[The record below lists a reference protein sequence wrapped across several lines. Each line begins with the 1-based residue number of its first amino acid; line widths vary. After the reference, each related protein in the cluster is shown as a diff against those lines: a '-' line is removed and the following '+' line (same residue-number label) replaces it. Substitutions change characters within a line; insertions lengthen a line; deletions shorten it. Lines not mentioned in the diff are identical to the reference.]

1 MRSPRRGLRAASVVF
16 VAAVVASA
24 CGGGGDDGGPAEPAP
39 TSTTTATATSTSA
52 VSPTTSVAAGPP
64 APLTGVPTEPGE
76 TLDAPA
82 LVVKIDDNDSKARP
96 QAGLA
101 SADLVYEELIEGQ
114 KTRLAAAFHTT
125 VPDRIGPVR
134 SGRTS
139 DIELLDDLG
148 TPVFA
153 YSGANPVVMGQFAR
167 AERAGI
173 FVDVNALDVPDA
185 YTRDERRR
193 APDNLYLFPDRLGDA
208 AADAG
213 RPVPLFAYDTGASA
227 GGSGPGGGLEVAYPA
242 SFGRVSTHL
251 WDPELGGWVR
261 VQDGTLHLSEEG
273 PEAELTEIAPTNV
286 VVAVIAYGRSDADPA
301 SPQAQTVGEGPAWVA
316 TRGRIVEGRWQRRAD
331 APGWELTDTA
341 GDEIALAPG
350 STWVLLAN
358 GDTGPFPAATVTRI
372 DPDAAAERLA
382 AARAAEA
389 ER

>member
-1 MRSPRRGLRAASVVF
+1 MQSLRRGLRAASVVF

-24 CGGGGDDGGPAEPAP
+24 CGGGGDPADPDAAP
-39 TSTTTATATSTSA
+39 TSTTTATATSTST

-64 APLTGVPTEPGE
+64 APLTGVPTEPGDL
-76 TLDAPA
+76 LDAPA
-82 LVVKIDDNDSKARP
+82 LVVKIDDNDDRARP

-114 KTRLAAAFHTT
+114 KTRLAAVFHTT

-139 DIELLDDLG
+139 DIELLGDLG

-167 AERAGI
+167 AERAGA
-173 FVDVNALDVPDA
+173 FVDVNALDVPGA

-193 APDNLYLFPDRLGDA
+193 APDNLYLYPDRLGDA

-213 RPVPLFAYDTGASA
+213 RPVPLFVHDTGRADTDP
-227 GGSGPGGGLEVAYPA
+227 GPGGGLEVAYPA

-273 PEAELTEIAPTNV
+273 PGADLTEIAPANV

-301 SPQAQTVGEGPAWVA
+301 SPQAETLGEGPAWIA

-331 APGWELTDTA
+331 VPGWQFTDTA
-341 GDEIALAPG
+341 GDEVALAPG
-350 STWVLLAN
+350 PTWVLLAN

-382 AARAAEA
+382 AARTAEA